1 MQCWLQFD
9 VFFFRFLKNFDVQL
23 RSGPQWYELRV
34 DTPGEEIFQG
44 FDV

>member
-1 MQCWLQFD
+1 MLAPILC
-9 VFFFRFLKNFDVQL
+9 FLFSILVQL

-34 DTPGEEIFQG
+34 DTAGEEIFQG